1 MLYLISLLLR
11 KTLTL
16 FIYGENFY
24 PLINISILLNY
35 TPLPRDYLSLFDIR
49 FLVYSRHFVK
59 QANRNIDELFNLILS
74 SDTQPKLFY

>member
-1 MLYLISLLLR
+1 MLFLISLLLR
-11 KTLTL
+11 KTITL
-16 FIYGENFY
+16 FIYEENY
-24 PLINISILLNY
+24 NP
-35 TPLPRDYLSLFDIR
+35 LFDIR